1 MKIIDYWDSFKD
13 TINKGSRKIRR
24 AYKTSKAKRSAK
36 KKINK
41 ALDVLTHEI
50 NRIDKKDSYT
60 S

>member
-41 ALDVLTHEI
+41 ALDVFTREI

-60 S
+60 A

>member
-1 MKIIDYWDSFKD
+1 MKVRDYWDSFKD
-13 TINKGSRKIRR
+13 TINEGSRKFRR

-41 ALDVLTHEI
+41 ALDVLTREI

-60 S
+60 A

>member
-24 AYKTSKAKRSAK
+24 VYKTSKAKRSAK

-41 ALDVLTHEI
+41 ALDVFTREI

-60 S
+60 A

>member
-24 AYKTSKAKRSAK
+24 FYKTSKAKRSAK

-41 ALDVLTHEI
+41 ALDVLTREI

-60 S
+60 A